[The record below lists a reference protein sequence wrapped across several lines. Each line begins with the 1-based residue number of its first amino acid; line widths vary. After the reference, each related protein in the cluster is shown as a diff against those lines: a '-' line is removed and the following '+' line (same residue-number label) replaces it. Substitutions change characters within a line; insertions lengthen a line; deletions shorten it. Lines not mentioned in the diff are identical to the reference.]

1 VSAMTPGI
9 PPIPPE
15 LGDEPDARELER
27 IWAELEAVRPAPV
40 PVEATD
46 QDWANLRSRMGTSAL
61 ARELELRS
69 RHHPEPTS
77 TSSPQSRS
85 VAPAGRAISF
95 RRGLAAAAVLL
106 LLATGSLTLLG
117 LPGGA
122 VARPGESVVVTLPDG
137 SMAELNSGSS
147 IRWRRSIVPGASP
160 PRSYRLSGEAFL
172 SVVAGDRPFM
182 VETFN
187 AQVTV
192 LGTRFNVRAREG
204 IGAGTEVVLEEGR
217 VRLAHRETGA
227 AVELSPGE
235 GAEVTLGAQAPG
247 TPEPVE
253 VDRMLVWRERGFSA
267 VEYPLAD
274 ILAELSLRYAV
285 EIGLAGGVDG
295 LQRLTVHY
303 ARLGD
308 LREVLSDLAT
318 ARGLRFRETNG
329 GFEVY

>member
-1 VSAMTPGI
+1 MNAGI

-15 LGDEPDARELER
+15 LRGESDPSELER

-46 QDWANLRSRMGTSAL
+46 QDWAELRARMGTSAL
-61 ARELELRS
+61 ARELEVRS
-69 RHHPEPTS
+69 RPHPGPTGAP
-77 TSSPQSRS
+77 SPGLPRG
-85 VAPAGRAISF
+85 VPEGRVLSF

-106 LLATGSLTLLG
+106 LLATGSLALVG
-117 LPGGA
+117 LPGRA
-122 VARPGESVVVTLPDG
+122 VALPGESVAVTLPDG
-137 SMAELNSGSS
+137 SRAELNSGSS
-147 IRWRRSIVPGASP
+147 IRWRRSVLPGASP

-172 SVVAGDRPFM
+172 SVVAGARPFV

-187 AQVTV
+187 AEVTV

-204 IGAGTEVVLEEGR
+204 GTEVVLEEGR
-217 VRLAHRETGA
+217 VRLAHGETGV

-235 GAEVTLGAQAPG
+235 GARVPVGAQAPEA
-247 TPEPVE
+247 PEPVE
-253 VDRMLVWRERGFSA
+253 VDRVLVWRERGFSA
-267 VEYPLAD
+267 VQVPLSG

-285 EIGLAGGVDG
+285 EIGLAGEVDG
-295 LQRLTVHY
+295 SQRLTVHY

>member
-1 VSAMTPGI
+1 MNAGI

-15 LGDEPDARELER
+15 LRGESDASELER

-46 QDWANLRSRMGTSAL
+46 QDWAELRARMGTSAL
-61 ARELELRS
+61 ARELEVRS
-69 RHHPEPTS
+69 RPHPGSPTAP
-77 TSSPQSRS
+77 SPRLRRE
-85 VAPAGRAISF
+85 VPEGRGLSF
-95 RRGLAAAAVLL
+95 QRGLAAAAGLL
-106 LLATGSLTLLG
+106 LLMTGSLALLG
-117 LPGGA
+117 LPGRA
-122 VARPGESVVVTLPDG
+122 VALPGESVAVTLPDG
-137 SMAELNSGSS
+137 SRAELNSGSS
-147 IRWRRSIVPGASP
+147 IRWRRSILPGASP

-172 SVVAGDRPFM
+172 SVVAGDRPFV

-187 AQVTV
+187 AEVTV

-217 VRLAHRETGA
+217 VRLAHGETGV

-235 GAEVTLGAQAPG
+235 GARVPVGAQAPEA
-247 TPEPVE
+247 PEPVE
-253 VDRMLVWRERGFSA
+253 VDRVLVWRERGFSA
-267 VEYPLAD
+267 VQVPLSG
-274 ILAELSLRYAV
+274 ILAELSLRYAI
-285 EIGLAGGVDG
+285 EIGLAGEVDG
-295 LQRLTVHY
+295 SQRLTVHY